1 MIAWLQRRFKHY
13 PTDLL
18 TSQLYNEQTFYR
30 GFIRDLSL
38 CTSEAI
44 IESPFITSNRV
55 ASLLPIF
62 GKMRSRNIRIVINT
76 RHPAEHDAPYDAQAR
91 AAIEQMQQ
99 MGIEVLFTGGHHRKI
114 AILDKRVL
122 WEGSLN
128 ILSQNDS
135 CEIMRR
141 LDSTKLAEEMILFTK
156 LDRFVTAKV
165 AVTL

>member
-1 MIAWLQRRFKHY
+1 MFNLLRRNKID

-18 TSQLYNEQTFYR
+18 ASTLFDENTFYWA
-30 GFIRDLSL
+30 FMRDLGF
-38 CTSEAI
+38 CRSEAV

-62 GKMRSRNIRIVINT
+62 GKMRSRGVRLTIIT
-76 RHPAEHDAPYDAQAR
+76 RDPSQHDAPFDAQAER
-91 AAIEQMQQ
+91 AIDILLDQGVHVIY
-99 MGIEVLFTGGHHRKI
+99 MGNHHRKL
-114 AILDKRVL
+114 AIIDRKLL

-141 LDSTKLAEEMILFTK
+141 IQSQPLAEQMMGFAGIDK
-156 LDRFVTAKV
+156 LLR
-165 AVTL
+165 